1 MTELHLDLVLEKLQG
16 PPKEH
21 IKVHNYWAAVGL
33 DRYHNNSKTEFE
45 FNIDGKSTKNI
56 LTWDSKFSKA
66 TMKEDKDIANHG
78 GVALAWFVMS
88 VLMDY
93 SYVEQTEI
101 GDGVDYR
108 FSKNEPNDDELNF
121 LNEDFHYVEIS
132 GILEE
137 KKSNTLLN
145 RIKTKHDQINRGS
158 KRSESSSVIVTLFAK
173 PTTAKEIHK

>member
-1 MTELHLDLVLEKLQG
+1 MTELHLDLTLDKLNG

-33 DRYHNNSKTEFE
+33 DRYHKDSKAEFE
-45 FNIDGKSTKNI
+45 FTIDGKSIKNI
-56 LTWDSKFSKA
+56 VTWDSKFSKV

-88 VLMDY
+88 VIMDY
-93 SYVEQTEI
+93 KYVEQTEI

-108 FSKNEPNDDELNF
+108 FSKNEPDDDDLNF
-121 LNEDFHYVEIS
+121 LDEEYHYVEIS

-137 KKSNTLLN
+137 NKSNTLVN
-145 RIKTKHDQINRGS
+145 RIKKKHEQINRGS
-158 KRSESSSVIVTLFAK
+158 KKDQASSVVVTLFAK
-173 PTTAKEIHK
+173 PTTVKEIHK